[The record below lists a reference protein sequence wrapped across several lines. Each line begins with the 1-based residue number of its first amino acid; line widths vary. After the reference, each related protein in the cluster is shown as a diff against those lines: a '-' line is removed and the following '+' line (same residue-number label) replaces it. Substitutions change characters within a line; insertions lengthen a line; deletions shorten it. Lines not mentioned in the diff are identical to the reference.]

1 VASGR
6 IACHS
11 AGVVRLYRAH
21 FSTNVER
28 VSLALA
34 HKGVEV
40 ESVVID
46 YADRSPVLEV
56 SGQPLVP
63 VIVDDGQVVADSVAI
78 LRHLERTRPEPSLF
92 PRNGARQA
100 ELDVFLEWFNVVWKE
115 APNAVESELEKP
127 DPDEA
132 RVAGHAQRMRS
143 SLDLFESM
151 LDGRD
156 HLLGDFSAADCAA
169 FPFLKYARL
178 GPDPEDDE
186 LFHRILADHLRTGD
200 DRHPRLWAW
209 IERMEERPRV

>member
-1 VASGR
+1 VAGGQ
-6 IACHS
+6 IACQS
-11 AGVVRLYRAH
+11 ARVVRRYRAR

-40 ESVVID
+40 ESAVID
-46 YADRSPVLEV
+46 YSDRSPVLEV

-78 LRHLERTRPEPSLF
+78 LRHLERTRPQPPLF
-92 PRNGARQA
+92 PRDGARRA
-100 ELDVFLEWFNVVWKE
+100 ELDVFLEWFNVVWKG
-115 APNAVESELEKP
+115 APNTIESELEKP
-127 DPDEA
+127 DPDEP
-132 RVAGHAQRMRS
+132 RVAAHAERLRGW
-143 SLDLFESM
+143 LDLFESM
-151 LDGRD
+151 LEGRD

-178 GPDPEDDE
+178 GVDREDDE
-186 LFHRILADHLRTGD
+186 LFHRILEEHLRTGD

-209 IERMEERPRV
+209 IERVDRRPRV